1 MKNAQESVSV
11 TEVGKRKKQK
21 KAEHDKKAVLL
32 IVGLV
37 FCAFLV
43 IIGIN
48 VLFRM
53 TIAKYDPDIIIP
65 GVTIGGTDV
74 SGMNAAQAEAAVK
87 KAAEEYASRTIVLK
101 LDEERSAEAAL
112 TELGMSAADLDSV
125 IRDALDYGKKG
136 NPITC

>member
-87 KAAEEYASRTIVLK
+87 KRRRNTRP
-101 LDEERSAEAAL
+101 ERSCSSWMRREARKRRSQSSECL
-112 TELGMSAADLDSV
+112 RRIWIL
-125 IRDALDYGKKG
+125 
-136 NPITC
+136 

>member
-53 TIAKYDPDIIIP
+53 TIAKYDPDNIIP

-101 LDEERSAEAAL
+101 LD
-112 TELGMSAADLDSV
+112 
-125 IRDALDYGKKG
+125 
-136 NPITC
+136 